1 MIEHDNRTKLS
12 DEEYNEISEFIRKYC
27 GINYDHNSRFILEKR
42 LLPRLEYLH
51 LSTFKEYLF
60 YIKYDTN
67 REEELNT
74 IADILTT
81 NETYFFREDYQL
93 KAFKDE
99 ILQELKSRREKEFQK
114 EIRIWSAGCS
124 TGEEPYTI
132 AMIILESGLLSDIRI
147 EIFASDISQR
157 VLQAA
162 RKGIYSKSSFRAM
175 DEMYIKKYFDMI
187 DGKYRIKDEVK
198 RLVNFGHLNLLDS
211 SRIKLLKP
219 MDVIFCRNVII
230 YFDLESK
237 KKVIDNFYEAMNDG
251 GYLLLGHAESLMNV
265 SARFQLCHLK
275 NDLVYQKPIKNLQF
289 HERK

>member
-1 MIEHDNRTKLS
+1 MFESENKTKLS
-12 DEEYNEISEFIRKYC
+12 DQEYSEIAEFIRNYC
-27 GINYDHNSRFILEKR
+27 GINYDNNSKFILEKR
-42 LLPRLEYLH
+42 LLPRLEFLH
-51 LSTFKEYLF
+51 LSSFKEYLF
-60 YIKYDTN
+60 YIKYAPN

-93 KAFKDE
+93 KAFKEE
-99 ILQELKSRREKEFQK
+99 ILPELKSRKSKEYK
-114 EIRIWSAGCS
+114 NEIRIWSAGCS
-124 TGEEPYTI
+124 TGEEPYTLS
-132 AMIILESGLLSDIRI
+132 MLILESGLLNEMHI

-157 VLQAA
+157 VLQIA
-162 RKGIYSKSSFRAM
+162 RKGIYSKPSFRAT
-175 DEMYIKKYFDMI
+175 EEIYIKKYFEQV
-187 DGKYRIKDEVK
+187 DGKFRIKDDVK

-230 YFDLESK
+230 YFDNESK
-237 KKVIDNFYEAMNDG
+237 KKVIDNFYDSLNEG

-275 NDLVYQKPIKNLQF
+275 NDLVYQKPFKMGNP
-289 HERK
+289 

>member
-1 MIEHDNRTKLS
+1 MNNFQGKASLTD
-12 DEEYNEISEFIRKYC
+12 DEYRELSEFIRNYC
-27 GINYDHNSRFILEKR
+27 GINFDSSSKFILEKR
-42 LLPRLEYLH
+42 LATRLEFLH
-51 LSTFKEYLF
+51 LSTFRDYLF
-60 YIKYDTN
+60 YIKYDPN

-93 KAFKDE
+93 RAFKEEILPELKARKEKAFNN
-99 ILQELKSRREKEFQK
+99 

-132 AMIILESGLLSDIRI
+132 AMLILESGILKDTRV

-157 VLQAA
+157 VLQVA
-162 RKGIYSKSSFRAM
+162 RKGIYSKPSFRAT
-175 DEMYIKKYFDMI
+175 DEAYIRKYFEGT
-187 DGKYRIKDEVK
+187 DGKYRIKDDVK
-198 RLVNFGHLNLLDS
+198 RLVNFGHLNLMDTA
-211 SRIKLLKP
+211 RIKLLKP

-230 YFDLESK
+230 YFDTESK
-237 KKVIDNFYEAMNDG
+237 KKVIDNFYDVLNEG

-275 NDLVYQKPIKNLQF
+275 NDLVYQKPVRGQTP
-289 HERK
+289 

>member
-1 MIEHDNRTKLS
+1 MTEFENKIKLS
-12 DEEYNEISEFIRKYC
+12 DEEYNEISEFIRNYC
-27 GINYDHNSRFILEKR
+27 GINYDNNSKFILEKR
-42 LLPRLEYLH
+42 LIPRLEFHH
-51 LSTFKEYLF
+51 LTTFKEYLL
-60 YIKYDTN
+60 YIKYDSK

-93 KAFKDE
+93 RAFKDE
-99 ILQELKSRREKEFQK
+99 ILPELKNRKDKVFK
-114 EIRIWSAGCS
+114 NEIRIWSAGCS

-132 AMIILESGLLSDIRI
+132 AMIILESGLLNDTHI

-157 VLQAA
+157 VLQVA
-162 RKGIYSKSSFRAM
+162 RKGIYSKSSFRAT
-175 DEMYIKKYFDMI
+175 EELYIKKYFEMI
-187 DGKYRIKDEVK
+187 DGKYRIKDDVK
-198 RLVNFGHLNLLDS
+198 RLVNFGHLNLIDTQ
-211 SRIKLLKP
+211 RIKLLKP

-275 NDLVYQKPIKNLQF
+275 NDLVYQKPIKHTNP
-289 HERK
+289 

>member
-1 MIEHDNRTKLS
+1 MVEFENKTKLS
-12 DEEYNEISEFIRKYC
+12 DDEYKEISEFIRNYC
-27 GINYDHNSRFILEKR
+27 GINYDSNSKFILERR
-42 LLPRLEYLH
+42 LLPRLEFHH

-60 YIKYDTN
+60 YIKYDAR
-67 REEELNT
+67 REEELNI

-81 NETYFFREDYQL
+81 NETYFFREEYQL

-99 ILQELKSRREKEFQK
+99 ILPELKSRKAKEFQN

-132 AMIILESGLLSDIRI
+132 AMIVLESGILNDTHI

-157 VLQAA
+157 VLQVA
-162 RKGIYSKSSFRAM
+162 RKGIYSKSSFRAT
-175 DEMYIKKYFDMI
+175 DELYTKKYFDQI
-187 DGKYRIKDEVK
+187 DGKYKIKDEVK
-198 RLVNFGHLNLLDS
+198 RLVNFGHLNLLDTA
-211 SRIKLLKP
+211 RVRLLKP

-237 KKVIDNFYEAMNDG
+237 RKVIDNFYDKLNDG

-275 NDLVYQKPIKNLQF
+275 NDLVYQKPIK
-289 HERK
+289 HAHK

>member
-1 MIEHDNRTKLS
+1 MIEFENKTKLS
-12 DEEYNEISEFIRKYC
+12 DDEYKEISEFIRNYC
-27 GINYDHNSRFILEKR
+27 GINYDSNSKFILEKR
-42 LLPRLEYLH
+42 LLPRLEFHH

-60 YIKYDTN
+60 YIKYDAK
-67 REEELNT
+67 REDELNI

-99 ILQELKSRREKEFQK
+99 ILPELKSRKEKEFQN

-132 AMIILESGLLSDIRI
+132 AMIVLESGILNDMHI

-157 VLQAA
+157 VLQIA
-162 RKGIYSKSSFRAM
+162 RKGIYSKSSFRAT
-175 DEMYIKKYFDMI
+175 EELYTKKYFDQI
-187 DGKYRIKDEVK
+187 DGKYKIKDDVK
-198 RLVNFGHLNLLDS
+198 RLVNFGHLNLIDT

-237 KKVIDNFYEAMNDG
+237 KKVIDNFYDALNEG

-275 NDLVYQKPIKNLQF
+275 NDLVYQKPMRHANK
-289 HERK
+289 

>member
-1 MIEHDNRTKLS
+1 MIDFNNRTKLS
-12 DEEYNEISEFIRKYC
+12 DDEYKEISEFIRNYC
-27 GINYDHNSRFILEKR
+27 GISYDNDSKYILEKR
-42 LLPRLEYLH
+42 LLPRLEFLH

-60 YIKYDTN
+60 YIKYDAN
-67 REEELNT
+67 REDELNI

-81 NETYFFREDYQL
+81 NETYFFREEYQL

-99 ILQELKSRREKEFQK
+99 ILQELKSRKDREYKN

-132 AMIILESGLLSDIRI
+132 AMIILESGLLNDAHI

-157 VLQAA
+157 VLQIA
-162 RKGIYSKSSFRAM
+162 RRGIYSKSSFRAI
-175 DEMYIKKYFDMI
+175 DELYIKKYFELI

-198 RLVNFGHLNLLDS
+198 RLVNFGHLNLIDT

-237 KKVIDNFYEAMNDG
+237 KKVINNFYDALDDG

-275 NDLVYQKPIKNLQF
+275 NDLVYQKPI
-289 HERK
+289 RKTTP